1 MIRFELYLTASRDER
16 AEIVSVCGGQPGM
29 LVVDD
34 TAETH
39 QADATGSVVGHRRR
53 LASQRGGI
61 DSDPIVRLL
70 AYRAWGN
77 RDRQWFEL
85 RGVRKGDEISVA
97 ASLQYPHTGEWPC
110 GAALE
115 DGGPGQLVRC
125 RIDMSRIPQP
135 FGRVALGSPV
145 GEIDLGTMR
154 VQRGIIDIMCRV
166 SDRLRADPAQPRV
179 HTPSLADLMVLMA
192 VEAAVP
198 LDVAAIRS
206 AFGLPDPDR

>member
-61 DSDPIVRLL
+61 DSDPLVRLL
-70 AYRAWGN
+70 AYRAWGD

-85 RGVRKGDEISVA
+85 RGVRKGDEVGLDNWY
-97 ASLQYPHTGEWPC
+97 ASGDDARVQRRWTPESKYGV
-110 GAALE
+110 ALE
-115 DGGPGQLVRC
+115 DAMPSQPVSVRIAESN
-125 RIDMSRIPQP
+125 RHA
-135 FGRVALGSPV
+135 VGSIV
-145 GEIDLGTMR
+145 VR
-154 VQRGIIDIMCRV
+154 HV
-166 SDRLRADPAQPRV
+166 SDRLRNRPNGDMFPLGQRRPIWFELRGVRRPR
-179 HTPSLADLMVLMA
+179 
-192 VEAAVP
+192 
-198 LDVAAIRS
+198 
-206 AFGLPDPDR
+206 